1 MCIFCELRAELEA
14 QQAAQASEPQAAEPS
29 IGQTQSVEQAHND
42 FLFNQADLDYQRA
55 QVNVTNAQAIAT
67 LANAAKTLDGI
78 NATKE
83 KEAVLAT
90 LMDLLPKDSV
100 APAATAPTRD
110 PIPGEDE
117 LPKELRDLI
126 AALGGVPGAEVH
138 AMRFPKA

>member
-14 QQAAQASEPQAAEPS
+14 KAAQGESQAEAGPS
-29 IGQTQSVEQAHND
+29 IGQTQSAKQAHND
-42 FLFNQADLDYQRA
+42 YLFNQADLDHQRA

-67 LANAAKTLDGI
+67 LANAAKTLEGI

-126 AALGGVPGAEVH
+126 AALGGELGAEVRV
-138 AMRFPKA
+138 MRFPKA